1 MTALYTH
8 PTYSGLKEDWEVYR
22 DLYQGKHSIL
32 SSSKYL
38 HLHALESIPGN
49 TNSENLRKAR
59 EQRTRYLN
67 TVEIIVSLWQSFFF
81 RKAPNPDPSVLKML
95 GDDYKN
101 IDGKGN
107 SLFSFIKN
115 EVLKCYLLNGR
126 VDVFAD
132 SPQGQPRSRR
142 DQKVLGLRPFL
153 EVIEPLSRKDWDV
166 EANDPKRVGLYNMLR
181 YEYLVYLP
189 RSNSSEEPTYQ
200 YRTKVLRRD
209 NDRYVIDIY
218 GAKAEKGST
227 PAGISEKNDWT
238 IISTI
243 ETNLEELPV
252 SYAED
257 TSWLHDVCHETIRF
271 HNIRSMKDNINFFQG
286 YSKTFIIGEQ
296 DKKTEKALTEFTV
309 SFLDEGSNVLFGPVI
324 TPTGLENS
332 EKESIVNIFRLGLNQ
347 LRHLPLDSKETQSAD
362 AVIEEKWNTLALVE
376 STLQE
381 IEGVIDRSLYYY
393 AQLKGV
399 RDFEGSINLNK
410 DIDEKDFNQFI
421 TAYSTF
427 GDKLSKYPEIEKSVL
442 KQAVLKLGFDE
453 AETKK
458 ALNAIEKGAIK
469 TTEDNTQN
477 DPVQSALNG

>member
-1 MTALYTH
+1 MVALYTH
-8 PTYSGLKEDWEVYR
+8 PTFSELKQDWEIYR
-22 DLYQGKHSIL
+22 DLYEGKHL
-32 SSSKYL
+32 VLTSSKYL
-38 HLHALESIPGN
+38 HLHALESIQGN
-49 TNSENLRKAR
+49 TNSESLRKAR
-59 EQRTRYLN
+59 EERTRYLN

-81 RKAPNPDPSVLKML
+81 RKAPNPDSSVLKML
-95 GDDYKN
+95 GDDFKN

-132 SPQGQPRSRR
+132 SPQGKPRSKR
-142 DQKVLGLRPFL
+142 DQNLLGLRPFL
-153 EVIEPLSRKDWDV
+153 EVIEPLARKDWDI
-166 EANDPKRVGLYNMLR
+166 EANDPLRVGKYNMLR

-189 RSNSSEEPTYQ
+189 RSNSTEQPTYQ
-200 YRTKVLRRD
+200 YRSKVLRRD
-209 NDRYVIDIY
+209 GTTYKIDIY
-218 GAKAEKGST
+218 GAKAEKGVAPKT
-227 PAGISEKNDWT
+227 IALDNDWT
-238 IISTI
+238 LIQSIDTQLKEI
-243 ETNLEELPV
+243 PV

-257 TSWLHDVCHETIRF
+257 TSWLHDVCQETIRF

-309 SFLDEGSNVLFGPVI
+309 SFLDEGSSVEFGPVI
-324 TPTGLENS
+324 IPTGLENS
-332 EKESIVNIFRLGLNQ
+332 EKESLVNIFRLGLNQ
-347 LRHLPLDSKETQSAD
+347 LRHLPLDSKESQSAD
-362 AVIEEKWNTLALVE
+362 AVVEEKWNTLALVE

-381 IEGVIDRSLYYY
+381 IEGTIDRALSYY
-393 AQLKGV
+393 AELKGV

-427 GDKLSKYPEIEKSVL
+427 ADKLSKYPEIEKSVL

-458 ALNAIEKGAIK
+458 ALDAIEKGVTE
-469 TTEDNTQN
+469 TTKNDAQN